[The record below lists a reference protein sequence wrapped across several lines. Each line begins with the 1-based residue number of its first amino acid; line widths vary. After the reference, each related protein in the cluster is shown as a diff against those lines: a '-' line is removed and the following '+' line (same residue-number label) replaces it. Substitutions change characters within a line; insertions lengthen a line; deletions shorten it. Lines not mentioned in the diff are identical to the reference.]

1 MARKSYMSPF
11 LIATVVGDGDIGI
24 TDSQEGVI
32 GGGEVASS
40 ILDVLH
46 EWGID
51 DTALQSLGLNPA
63 DLGSWSIRIP
73 GFNANDSST
82 WEIATDYIISQ
93 LYPEL

>member
-1 MARKSYMSPF
+1 MSPF

-24 TDSQEGVI
+24 TDSQEGAI
-32 GGGEVASS
+32 GGGEVADS
-40 ILDVLH
+40 ILDVLL

-51 DTALQSLGLNPA
+51 DTTLWSLGLDPTNP
-63 DLGSWSIRIP
+63 GSWNIP

-93 LYPEL
+93 LYPES